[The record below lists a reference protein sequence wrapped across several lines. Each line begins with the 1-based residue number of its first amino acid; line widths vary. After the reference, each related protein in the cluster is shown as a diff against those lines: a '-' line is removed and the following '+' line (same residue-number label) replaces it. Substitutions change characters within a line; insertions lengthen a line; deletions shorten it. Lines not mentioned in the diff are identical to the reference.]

1 MLKFRPQI
9 AIILVI
15 TQFWTSSYNLTSKIP
30 FLKCVE
36 ANKII
41 LRNQWFPHFLC
52 EVVCDVDS
60 KRQPL
65 FTVVNRETSHNPP
78 FPRYTFI
85 WMWECDSGPEKA
97 LCPCPLY
104 PPRPQSQA
112 SYNPPRPPRLPFP
125 YIWWENPT
133 RSPMWSWNT
142 LDQKPL
148 KSLIPLPSMKYVF
161 PCKRA

>member
-60 KRQPL
+60 KRQPP

-104 PPRPQSQA
+104 PPRPHSH
-112 SYNPPRPPRLPFP
+112 RRLTILLDPLACHSHTFD
-125 YIWWENPT
+125 EK
-133 RSPMWSWNT
+133 T
-142 LDQKPL
+142 LPG
-148 KSLIPLPSMKYVF
+148 LPCGLEIHLTKNL
-161 PCKRA
+161 